1 MTAEAVTAE
10 AKVRKLL
17 RSYGPVVVAFSG
29 GVDSSLLLKLALE
42 ELGAGG
48 VLAVTAS
55 GDVHTREETGAARE
69 AAARLG
75 ARHLVITT
83 HELSIPGFAENPPD
97 RCYRCR
103 GSMYRELLDIAHSHG
118 IKTVVDGANRDD
130 LGDYRPGMRAAADL
144 GVRSP
149 LAEAGLDKDDVR
161 AIARR
166 LGLPNWDLPSS
177 PCLSS
182 RFPYGEQIT
191 ADKLAMVA
199 ASERRLRELGLRQVR
214 VRHHGLL
221 ARVEVR
227 PDDIARAADEPL
239 RPQIVAVL
247 REAGYTFV
255 TLDLEGFRS
264 GSLNAALR
272 PVAGEE
278 QS

>member
-75 ARHLVITT
+75 ASHLVITT

-191 ADKLAMVA
+191 ADKLAIVA